1 MYWILILVGT
11 GSAYWAVQSIAP
23 AIFVGIAV
31 GLITLPIILAA
42 EWINGFTG
50 ISHLLIGSWQALSG
64 VDTPGE
70 IIAQCEKGF
79 HEGNYDKTTT
89 TTFGDILISFLVL
102 IIAIVNA
109 IISVCAIVGLPLGL
123 GVSAVGA
130 FRGLATGNRDWMR
143 TGLGI
148 LTFAV
153 GAAIV
158 AGLVMR
164 LMHVL
169 SASTCA

>member
-1 MYWILILVGT
+1 MYWVLILVGT
-11 GSAYWAVQSIAP
+11 GSAYWAAYSMAP
-23 AIFVGIAV
+23 AIFGGIAV
-31 GLITLPIILAA
+31 GLITLPVILAA

-50 ISHLLIGSWQALSG
+50 IGHLLIGSWQALSG

-70 IIAQCEKGF
+70 VIVSCGRF
-79 HEGNYDKTTT
+79 GDYNDTTT
-89 TTFGDILISFLVL
+89 TTLGDVLISLLVL
-102 IIAIVNA
+102 ILAIANF
-109 IISVCAIVGLPLGL
+109 IIGVCAIVGLPLGL

-130 FRGLATGNRDWMR
+130 FRGLATGDRDWMK

-148 LTFAV
+148 LTVAV